1 MVVLSDHGMANEGG
15 HGGSSH
21 MELMTP
27 ALFITS
33 RDLISNMDNFDGI
46 KQHEQID
53 LVSTLCCL
61 YSLPIPNENKGVMFI
76 NDLVD
81 SVNNSNIGFEAKIK
95 TEIEI
100 FNCLNKNLK
109 QLNNLFSL
117 FKENEESVLKIE
129 LDRIRNNFKN
139 ALKERNQAKSNE
151 LLREQNKKFES
162 LMRKQIRDKQNDD
175 KNNQDQLVYM
185 ILSLVWMTIVI
196 IFYNK

>member
-1 MVVLSDHGMANEGG
+1 M
-15 HGGSSH
+15 
-21 MELMTP
+21 
-27 ALFITS
+27 
-33 RDLISNMDNFDGI
+33 
-46 KQHEQID
+46 
-53 LVSTLCCL
+53 
-61 YSLPIPNENKGVMFI
+61 
-76 NDLVD
+76 
-81 SVNNSNIGFEAKIK
+81 
-95 TEIEI
+95 
-100 FNCLNKNLK
+100 
-109 QLNNLFSL
+109 FSL

-196 IFYNK
+196 IFIITNNR